1 MRYLQS
7 RVAKCGAAGG
17 SVLVVLSLLAVVTAE
32 TRHHDPK
39 PTAAA
44 QGSASRR
51 PTRSSAAPRGAMTSR
66 PARTTPTPTQ
76 PQLAA
81 RATVTAAL
89 GKLAAQLPAGGVSVA
104 ALNTKT
110 GAHFNFGASSGMRTG
125 SVAKLFVLDAL
136 LAAHEHEGTPLGED
150 EQELARAMI
159 ENSDNPAEYQ
169 LYLDVGG
176 REALV
181 DLAARLGMRHTVPGS
196 DDPVLTTTGAEDALH
211 LLAPLLAKPI
221 TVAGVHHEPLSA
233 YSRSVA
239 VGFMRNVEADQR
251 WGVSAVADAGTPVAL
266 KNGWLSVDDNNAPG
280 ENDGGRWLVSSVGI
294 VTVRGQQVLLSVF
307 TQHGPDYLSGVHLV
321 EALAKAV
328 TPAVVAE

>member
-1 MRYLQS
+1 MGYLQT
-7 RVAKCGAAGG
+7 RVAKWGAAGG
-17 SVLVVLSLLAVVTAE
+17 SAIAVLSLLTIVTAE

-39 PTAAA
+39 RTTSA
-44 QGSASRR
+44 QGNPSRR
-51 PTRSSAAPRGAMTSR
+51 PIPSSTTPRSVTPSR
-66 PARTTPTPTQ
+66 PARRTPTPTQ

-81 RATVTAAL
+81 RAIVTAAL

-110 GAHFNFGASSGMRTG
+110 GAHFSFGASTGMRTG

-136 LAAHEHEGTPLGED
+136 LAAHEHEGTPLPDD

-196 DDPVLTTTGAEDALH
+196 DDPVLTTTSAEDALH

-221 TVAGVHHEPLSA
+221 TVAGVRHEPLGA

-251 WGVSAVADAGTPVAL
+251 WGVSAVADPGPAVAL

-280 ENDGGRWLVSSVGI
+280 ENDGGRWLVNSVGI

-307 TQHGPDYLSGVHLV
+307 TQHGPDYLTGVRLV